1 MVEASS
7 VSQIVLFE
15 SSDGEVN
22 LEVASDQ
29 STVWLTKEQ
38 LAILFDR
45 DRTVISRHIA
55 NVYKEGEVDRD
66 STCAKIAQVQ
76 IEGDRE
82 VERQVEYYNL
92 DVIISVGYRVKS
104 QRGVE
109 FRRWATDV
117 LRRYI
122 IEGRAENEKRLAQL
136 AQVISVMERLPEEIG
151 AAQILQ
157 IVKSYAP
164 ALDLLDDYDH
174 QSLGRPRGSE
184 GVYVLDYDECRD
196 LIGSL
201 RFAGESD
208 IFGVEKDDSFHSSI
222 AAIYQSFGGQEL
234 YPSVQEKAA
243 NLLYFIVKNHSFHDG
258 NKRIAASLFLY
269 FLDRNGLLYDD
280 DRKLVGDD
288 ALVATTIMIAESRP
302 DEKEAMV
309 SLVMNFLALGRGL
322 E

>member
-1 MVEASS
+1 MSEAASTS
-7 VSQIVLFE
+7 NIVLFE
-15 SSDGEVN
+15 SADGEVR
-22 LEVASDQ
+22 LDVAVDAGKDEI
-29 STVWLTKEQ
+29 WLNRSQ
-38 LAILFDR
+38 MSLLFDR
-45 DRTVISRHIA
+45 DIKTIGKHIA
-55 NVYKEGEVDRD
+55 NALKEELED
-66 STCAKIAQVQ
+66 SPKPVVAKFATTASD
-76 IEGDRE
+76 GKSY
-82 VERQVEYYNL
+82 QVEYYNL

-122 IEGRAENEKRLAQL
+122 VEGRAENEKRLAQL
-136 AQVISVMERLPEEIG
+136 AQVISVMERLPQEIG
-151 AAQILQ
+151 AAQILE

-174 QSLGRPRGSE
+174 QRLARPDGSK
-184 GVYVLDYDECRD
+184 GVYVLSYEECRD

-222 AAIYQSFGGQEL
+222 AAIYQSFGGQEI

-243 NLLYFIVKNHSFHDG
+243 NLLYFVVKNHSFHDG

-269 FLDRNGLLYDD
+269 FLDRNGLLYEDG
-280 DRKLVGDD
+280 RKLIGDD

-309 SLVMNFLALGRGL
+309 SLVMNFLALGAQ
-322 E
+322 

>member
-1 MVEASS
+1 MSEAASTSS
-7 VSQIVLFE
+7 IVLFE
-15 SSDGEVN
+15 SADGEVR
-22 LEVASDQ
+22 LDVAVDAGKDEI
-29 STVWLTKEQ
+29 WLNRSQ
-38 LAILFDR
+38 MSLLFDR
-45 DRTVISRHIA
+45 DIKTIGKHIA
-55 NVYKEGEVDRD
+55 NALKEELED
-66 STCAKIAQVQ
+66 SPKPVVAKFATTASD
-76 IEGDRE
+76 GKSY
-82 VERQVEYYNL
+82 QVEYYNL

-122 IEGRAENEKRLAQL
+122 VEGRAENEKRLAQL
-136 AQVISVMERLPEEIG
+136 AQVISVMERLPQEIG
-151 AAQILQ
+151 AAQILE

-174 QSLGRPRGSE
+174 QRLVRPDGSK
-184 GVYVLDYDECRD
+184 GVYVLSYEECRD

-222 AAIYQSFGGQEL
+222 AAIYQSFGGQEI

-243 NLLYFIVKNHSFHDG
+243 NLLYFVVKNHSFHDG

-269 FLDRNGLLYDD
+269 FLDRNGLLYEDG
-280 DRKLVGDD
+280 RKLIGDD

-302 DEKEAMV
+302 GEKEAMV
-309 SLVMNFLALGRGL
+309 SLVMNFLALGAQ
-322 E
+322 

>member
-1 MVEASS
+1 MSEAASTSS
-7 VSQIVLFE
+7 IVLFE
-15 SSDGEVN
+15 SADGEVR
-22 LEVASDQ
+22 LDVAVDAGKDEI
-29 STVWLTKEQ
+29 WLNRSQ
-38 LAILFDR
+38 MSLLFDR
-45 DRTVISRHIA
+45 DIKTIGKHIA
-55 NVYKEGEVDRD
+55 NALKEELGD
-66 STCAKIAQVQ
+66 SPKPVVAKFATTASD
-76 IEGDRE
+76 GKSY
-82 VERQVEYYNL
+82 QVEYYNL

-122 IEGRAENEKRLAQL
+122 VEGRAENEKRLAQL
-136 AQVISVMERLPEEIG
+136 AQVISVMERLPQEIG
-151 AAQILQ
+151 AAQILE

-174 QSLGRPRGSE
+174 QRLARPDGSK
-184 GVYVLDYDECRD
+184 GVYVLSYEECRD

-222 AAIYQSFGGQEL
+222 AAIYQSFGGQEI

-243 NLLYFIVKNHSFHDG
+243 NLLYFVVKNHSFHDG

-269 FLDRNGLLYDD
+269 FLDRNGLLYEDG
-280 DRKLVGDD
+280 RKLIGDD

-309 SLVMNFLALGRGL
+309 SLVMNFLALGTQ
-322 E
+322 